1 VSPPARPRLYLI
13 DASIYVFRS
22 WYILPDSIV
31 DPAGVPVNAVHG
43 FGDFLLQ
50 FIERTRPSHVAVAF
64 DQSLETS
71 ARNEL
76 FPDYKANREPA
87 PEALRCQF
95 DRCRALARAAGLA
108 EFASAHCEADDIIA
122 TLTERARTAGFAVTV
137 VTGDKDLAQ
146 VVRTDDEWWD
156 FARDRRLDGRGI
168 EKHFGVRPE
177 QIADMLALAG
187 DPVDNI
193 PGVPGIGKATAAKLL
208 RRWGDIDTLYDN
220 VDAVATMQFRGA
232 RRVAGLL
239 REHEAV
245 VRLARQL
252 TATFPADG
260 LPPTPHELRWTGGD
274 DSLLERA
281 FGELGFG
288 DFRRRRWTEV
298 LQAGV
303 VRQP

>member
-1 VSPPARPRLYLI
+1 MPRRLYLI
-13 DASIYVFRS
+13 DASIYIFRS
-22 WYILPDSIV
+22 WYTLPDSIV
-31 DPAGVPVNAVHG
+31 DAVGQPANAIYG

-87 PEALRCQF
+87 PEALKCQF
-95 DRCRALARAAGLA
+95 DRCRALARAAGMA

-122 TLTERARTAGFAVTV
+122 TLTGRARAAGFAVTV

-146 VVRTDDEWWD
+146 VVREHDEWWD

-168 EKHFGVRPE
+168 EKHFGVRPD

-193 PGVPGIGKATAAKLL
+193 PGVPGIGKATAARLL
-208 RRWGDIDTLYDN
+208 RRWDNINALYDN
-220 VDAVATMQFRGA
+220 VGAVETMKFRGA
-232 RRVAGLL
+232 KRIAGLL
-239 REHEAV
+239 QEHEPV
-245 VRLARQL
+245 VRLSRQL

-260 LPPTPHELRWTGGD
+260 LPDSPDALLWDGGD
-274 DSLLERA
+274 DSLLDRT
-281 FGELGFG
+281 FDELGFG
-288 DFRRRRWTEV
+288 RFRRRRWAEV
-298 LQAGV
+298 LQASV
-303 VRQP
+303 ADRP

>member
-1 VSPPARPRLYLI
+1 VRRPERPRLYLI
-13 DASIYVFRS
+13 DASIYIFRA
-22 WYILPDSIV
+22 WHILPHSIV
-31 DPAGVPVNAVHG
+31 DPAGEPANAVHG

-71 ARNEL
+71 ARNEI
-76 FPDYKANREPA
+76 FPEYKANREPA
-87 PEALRCQF
+87 PEALRRQF
-95 DRCRALARAAGLA
+95 DRCRRLVRAAGLA

-122 TLTERARTAGFAVTV
+122 TLAGQAHQAGFTVTV

-146 VVRTDDEWWD
+146 VVRADDEWWD

-168 EKHFGVRPE
+168 EKHFGVRPG

-208 RRWGDIDTLYDN
+208 RRWDNIDTLYDN
-220 VDAVATMQFRGA
+220 VDAVETMRFRGA
-232 RRVAGLL
+232 RRIAALL
-239 REHEAV
+239 REHEGV

-252 TATFPADG
+252 TATFPAHG
-260 LPPTPHELRWTGGD
+260 LPPTPHELRWNGGD
-274 DSLLERA
+274 ESLLEQA

-288 DFRRRRWTEV
+288 DFRRRRWTQV

-303 VRQP
+303 VREA